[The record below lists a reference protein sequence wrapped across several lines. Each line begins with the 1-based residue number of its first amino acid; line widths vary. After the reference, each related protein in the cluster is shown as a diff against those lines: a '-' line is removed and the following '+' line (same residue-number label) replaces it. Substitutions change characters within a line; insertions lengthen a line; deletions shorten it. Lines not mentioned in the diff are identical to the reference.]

1 MPYMA
6 WSSLLNSP
14 GLGAGAAYASST
26 TITDISPAPQFTL
39 PANFLQ
45 VGSWLRFRAFG
56 VISTTATPTIILG
69 IYYGAVAGTALGATA
84 AFTLGSGI
92 TNCPWHLELD
102 TVIRTTGSTGTAMS
116 HGNAYFGT
124 AVTAIADAVPIPS
137 TALATVT
144 IDTTAAKVLS
154 VGATWSANSA
164 SNTMTCHGYTIESM
178 GV

>member
-14 GLGAGAAYASST
+14 GLGAGTAYASST

-45 VGSWLRFRAFG
+45 VGSWLRFKAFG
-56 VISTTATPTIILG
+56 VISTTGTPTILLG
-69 IYYGAVAGTALGATA
+69 IYYGAVAGTALGAAA

-92 TNCPWHLELD
+92 TNCPWRIEMD
-102 TVIRTTGSTGTAMS
+102 TVVRSVGSTGTAMS
-116 HGNAYFGT
+116 SGFAKFGT
-124 AVTAIADAVPIPS
+124 AVTAYADEVPVPP
-137 TALATVT
+137 TALATVS

-164 SNTMTCHGYTIESM
+164 SNTMTCHGFTIESL